1 MWTMEV
7 HNRTPPPKQSKM
19 DVKVALHGNVVCF
32 LLASVDSFM
41 YFLKHI
47 GSKPRRMGMNPVK
60 TMVMILTTASSMVDL
75 LKVWRQYYIILS
87 QHGECPFGTGGTN
100 SLALYIPGG
109 FHIWHPHWTGV
120 GLGCQKIPQICG
132 QTVHNFCGQRWRRW
146 TLHMKEPS
154 LKDGTRCAITYKI
167 KFAKYLIKCI
177 FRPSLQIATQLAVF
191 GAFAFRPEKWI
202 DDNWPS

>member
-75 LKVWRQYYIILS
+75 LKV
-87 QHGECPFGTGGTN
+87 
-100 SLALYIPGG
+100 
-109 FHIWHPHWTGV
+109 
-120 GLGCQKIPQICG
+120 
-132 QTVHNFCGQRWRRW
+132 
-146 TLHMKEPS
+146 
-154 LKDGTRCAITYKI
+154 
-167 KFAKYLIKCI
+167 
-177 FRPSLQIATQLAVF
+177 
-191 GAFAFRPEKWI
+191 
-202 DDNWPS
+202 